1 MSYQRARFMCEVI
14 ATVIFLLI
22 SSTSSLLENPKFGE
36 PIRNVTVAVGRE
48 AIFTCIVE
56 DLGTYKVA
64 WLRVDTQTIL
74 TIHHHL
80 ITKSSRISVTHSE
93 NKTWNLHIR
102 DVQEYDRGWYMCQ
115 INTDPMKSQMGYL
128 DVVVSPD
135 ILDYATSA
143 DMSVQ
148 EGVNVT
154 LRCEAKGYPRPHILW
169 KREGGE
175 HFHLRHGQMGSSA
188 YGPMLNINQVSRH
201 DMGPYLCIAFNGI
214 PPSVSKRIM
223 LIVNFPP
230 SIQVDKQ
237 LLGAYDSFSV
247 TIECFSEAY
256 PKSINY
262 WTKNNGDIV
271 PENEKFHIERI
282 ENQSYKIHMKLT
294 IKNISQIDYG
304 SYQCISKNT
313 IGEAEET
320 VQLYRNAH
328 NSTIKKNS
336 EKNSIY
342 HADLSRKDSLFLGDG
357 YYSSAECV
365 NEMEE
370 AAAKVLDNFDG
381 GDTPSESKDY
391 LYAEN
396 NSDDYGD
403 ENGIEV
409 LDNKTKAEINGDNI
423 TWFTK
428 PERVSKRRYSN
439 KVKMTTGVT
448 NVSQHFSMP

>member
-1 MSYQRARFMCEVI
+1 MCHY
-14 ATVIFLLI
+14 LK
-22 SSTSSLLENPKFGE
+22 NPKFGE

-48 AIFTCIVE
+48 AIFTCIVD
-56 DLGTYKVA
+56 DLGAYKVA

-80 ITKSSRISVTHSE
+80 ITKSNRISVTHSE

-102 DVQEYDRGWYMCQ
+102 DVQEHDRGWYMCQ

-143 DMSVQ
+143 DMVVQ
-148 EGVNVT
+148 EGFNVT

-188 YGPMLNINQVSRH
+188 YGSTLNINQVNRQ

-237 LLGAYDSFSV
+237 LLGTYDGFSV
-247 TIECFSEAY
+247 TIDCYSEAY

-271 PENEKFHIERI
+271 PGNEKFVIERV
-282 ENQSYKIHMKLT
+282 ESNNYKVHMRLT
-294 IKNISQIDYG
+294 IHNVSQIDYG
-304 SYQCISKNT
+304 NYQCISKNT

-320 VQLYRNAH
+320 IQIYRNPY
-328 NSTIKKNS
+328 NSSIKKNS
-336 EKNSIY
+336 AKNS
-342 HADLSRKDSLFLGDG
+342 KF
-357 YYSSAECV
+357 V
-365 NEMEE
+365 
-370 AAAKVLDNFDG
+370 V
-381 GDTPSESKDY
+381 
-391 LYAEN
+391 
-396 NSDDYGD
+396 
-403 ENGIEV
+403 V
-409 LDNKTKAEINGDNI
+409 
-423 TWFTK
+423 
-428 PERVSKRRYSN
+428 
-439 KVKMTTGVT
+439 
-448 NVSQHFSMP
+448 